1 MSDLSN
7 FSYLDLLNVS
17 LNINKKEK
25 KFELLGTTGICKRN
39 FFCPLLTNVTMYG
52 YI

>member
-17 LNINKKEK
+17 FVDIYSIYTQQ
-25 KFELLGTTGICKRN
+25 GT
-39 FFCPLLTNVTMYG
+39 
-52 YI
+52 